1 MTRPGRS
8 LTLSISDHEKA
19 QLEQLALDFDQT
31 WGDKPNISRLIKA
44 IARGH
49 LRVAL
54 NHDWSQERITTLNLI
69 RNQLIDL
76 GRRSEA
82 LTIAALLLER
92 SELNYPLR
100 QEIQAFVDQPAV
112 PWRVDIEA
120 CMRRQR
126 PFCLIYQDTAG
137 QIRNFSIRYAK
148 IVTLEEREYLTC
160 WCDETAD
167 NQDLPELQ
175 HNWILRLD
183 RIPEESVITP
193 LVGSW
198 QPQLAFIDVEMHL
211 SGGLALAYR
220 SKTHRDLVNAWD
232 STRQIRR
239 VVRRINSSFWFL
251 REIRRYGADCL
262 IHSPAA
268 LRDRCV
274 ADLQQTLQA
283 YARADPGDCPSL

>member
-49 LRVAL
+49 LRVAP
-54 NHDWSQERITTLNLI
+54 NHDWNQERITSLNQI

-82 LTIAALLLER
+82 LTIATLLLER

-100 QEIQAFVDQPAV
+100 QEIQAFVDQPTV

-120 CMRRQR
+120 CIRRQR

-148 IVTLEEREYLTC
+148 IVTLEEREYLAC

-167 NQDLPELQ
+167 NQDLPELH

-183 RIPEESVITP
+183 RIPEETVITP
-193 LVGSW
+193 LAGPW
-198 QPQLAFIDVEMHL
+198 QPQLAFIDVEVHL
-211 SGGLALAYR
+211 SRGLALAYR
-220 SKTHRDLVNAWD
+220 SKTGHDLINQWD
-232 STRQIRR
+232 PDRQIRR
-239 VVRRINSSFWFL
+239 VVRRINHSFWFL
-251 REIRRYGADCL
+251 REIRRYGSDCL
-262 IHSPAA
+262 IHSPQS
-268 LRDRCV
+268 LRDRV
-274 ADLQQTLQA
+274 VIDLKHWLEA
-283 YARADPGDCPSL
+283 CEKV